1 MPGVDGQ
8 RGEHG
13 VDLALEDLDQVLAV
27 VVVERGPVRE
37 ADAGLGEGRHDEVEE
52 EVVLAPH
59 ELLDPAPDHRQLLA
73 GTEPVDAARAH
84 PGGDLVLQGGDP
96 DLVELVEQLREDG
109 DELDPLEQRLPVVLG
124 QVEQA
129 GREVEPRLLAVG
141 ESLVPEGLDLLVRR
155 RDGTLGGGSPSVS
168 SPPVTWT
175 SGGAGCAGGWC

>member
-13 VDLALEDLDQVLAV
+13 VDLALEDLHQVLAV
-27 VVVERGPVRE
+27 VVIERGPVRE
-37 ADAGLGEGRHDEVEE
+37 ADAGLGEGRHDEVQE

-59 ELLDPAPDHRQLLA
+59 QLLDPAPDHGQLLA

-129 GREVEPRLLAVG
+129 GARSRAATA
-141 ESLVPEGLDLLVRR
+141 R
-155 RDGTLGGGSPSVS
+155 
-168 SPPVTWT
+168 
-175 SGGAGCAGGWC
+175 GW